1 VTNRMIAGTRGIG
14 LGTDD
19 DQDHD
24 LETGDEGLGL
34 IQGIRGIEGRLFR
47 SF

>member
-1 VTNRMIAGTRGIG
+1 MTNRMIAGTGGIG

-19 DQDHD
+19 DQD

-34 IQGIRGIEGRLFR
+34 IQGIGGIEGRLFR